1 MKRHWSRPLLAGT
14 LALTLLAIPA
24 QAIQT
29 GEGFLRGDAMFICY
43 EALDACPK
51 GRGSRVSS
59 GRRTIATAPSTTAI
73 RP

>member
-1 MKRHWSRPLLAGT
+1 MKRHWSRPLLAGA

-43 EALDACPK
+43 EALDACPNSWTILK
-51 GRGSRVSS
+51 RSS
-59 GRRTIATAPSTTAI
+59 ASPM
-73 RP
+73 